1 MKEVW
6 DGSRFN
12 ELSWFWNPESEWML
26 PCRCECCGI
35 VISEKEIR
43 QSPERDGVYTL
54 QCDECGTK
62 IDYQAK
68 FVRGE
73 PRNIALIGHWDGW
86 QPFGAPGQHSCG
98 KLLSINNSMYL
109 SRALLFER
117 QFN

>member
-1 MKEVW
+1 M
-6 DGSRFN
+6 
-12 ELSWFWNPESEWML
+12 
-26 PCRCECCGI
+26 
-35 VISEKEIR
+35 
-43 QSPERDGVYTL
+43 YTL

-109 SRALLFER
+109 SRALLFEG